1 MGINRFVFAS
11 LAIILFIW
19 IVFLLLE
26 NNSKYLFY
34 SIIYTI
40 FLMFTSVIMFSDI
53 ISIKGK
59 FFRFHS
65 QLMHMLMYFLYSPFN
80 VLLHNQTDR
89 YFYGKQMLVAVPYIS
104 FLFLISYCTWL
115 NKASKKK
122 ENIIIFFLILSNYIS
137 LAVTSLYSQYPF
149 LTKEAAIIS
158 CVNFLIWLLA
168 IFINKREM
176 NCLIIFEIILSYLL
190 LSDLDLWINNFI
202 HYIDNNGQFAYY
214 NTNIYF
220 INCNGVQREH
230 NKKLNNGLPILHKVP
245 PKRDYGRYFCIMA
258 KKGGTSHGGLTEK
271 LSPFFHAQKQEVNAY
286 GR

>member
-158 CVNFLIWLLA
+158 CVNFFDMA
-168 IFINKREM
+168 A
-176 NCLIIFEIILSYLL
+176 C
-190 LSDLDLWINNFI
+190 
-202 HYIDNNGQFAYY
+202 YIYQ
-214 NTNIYF
+214 
-220 INCNGVQREH
+220 
-230 NKKLNNGLPILHKVP
+230 
-245 PKRDYGRYFCIMA
+245 
-258 KKGGTSHGGLTEK
+258 
-271 LSPFFHAQKQEVNAY
+271 
-286 GR
+286 

>member
-220 INCNGVQREH
+220 INFKHLYIFPVFYNEYKHEIIPVLILFFLTLLFLILNYR
-230 NKKLNNGLPILHKVP
+230 KKAGQQNH
-245 PKRDYGRYFCIMA
+245 
-258 KKGGTSHGGLTEK
+258 
-271 LSPFFHAQKQEVNAY
+271 
-286 GR
+286 